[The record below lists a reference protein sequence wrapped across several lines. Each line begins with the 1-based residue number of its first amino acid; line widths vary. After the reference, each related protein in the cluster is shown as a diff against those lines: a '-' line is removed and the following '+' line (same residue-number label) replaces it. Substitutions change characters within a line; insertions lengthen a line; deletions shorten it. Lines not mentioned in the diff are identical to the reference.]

1 MYNQFP
7 YSSFNNPYNT
17 LNNTSVLGLSKK
29 FNWDSFLNNAQRT
42 LNVINQAMPI
52 YNQVKPMFRNMGTI
66 FKVIGELNSAP
77 ITNSVSDIASD
88 AIDTTPQFF
97 A

>member
-7 YSSFNNPYNT
+7 YTSIPRAYNT
-17 LNNTSVLGLSKK
+17 MGNIPGLVKK
-29 FNWDSFLNNAQRT
+29 FNWDSFLNNTQRT

-52 YNQVKPMFRNMGTI
+52 YNQVKPMFKNMSTI
-66 FKVIGELNSAP
+66 FKVIGELNTP
-77 ITNSVSDIASD
+77 N
-88 AIDTTPQFF
+88 AINTIENENTPQFF